1 MLKYGNELLV
11 SDEVK
16 GGIADQNANGTA
28 KKERDT
34 NLYGRWTCKP

>member
-16 GGIADQNANGTA
+16 GGIAEQNANGTA
-28 KKERDT
+28 KKRERDQSVWKVD
-34 NLYGRWTCKP
+34 L